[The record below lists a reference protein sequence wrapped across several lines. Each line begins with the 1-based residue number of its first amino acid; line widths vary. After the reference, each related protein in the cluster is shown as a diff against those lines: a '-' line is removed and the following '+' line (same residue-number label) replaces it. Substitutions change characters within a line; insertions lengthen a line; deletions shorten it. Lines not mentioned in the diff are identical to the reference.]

1 MINTWVLHWRRHRP
15 PFSCPMHTVWN
26 RRHYAHGRFY
36 WVDCL
41 TNRWLVLDTRAME
54 LALSIIPSPAGY

>member
-1 MINTWVLHWRRHRP
+1 
-15 PFSCPMHTVWN
+15 MHTVWN
-26 RRHYAHGRFY
+26 RRHYAHGRFC